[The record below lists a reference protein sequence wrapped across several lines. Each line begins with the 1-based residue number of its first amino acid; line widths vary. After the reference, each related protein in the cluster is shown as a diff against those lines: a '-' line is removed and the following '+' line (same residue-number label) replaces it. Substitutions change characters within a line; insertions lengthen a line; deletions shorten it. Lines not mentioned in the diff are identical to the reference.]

1 MAIYC
6 LQTLVDITDTGGQL
20 NRAFPFKTQT
30 GELIHDKYTL
40 RIAKM
45 QQQNFNTLIQCL
57 QIRGNIGWDSYP
69 LMAKIVTAQSN
80 FGSAYEGAHKS
91 WAFIFHS
98 DLTDIYAD
106 GNNPVGGLEQD
117 LDLIPILN
125 FCKETATFPINAFI
139 TQDSKTRNT
148 FVLKVDDNQHIISQR
163 DDLKE
168 LIDTYINR

>member
-1 MAIYC
+1 MHEYKIH
-6 LQTLVDITDTGGQL
+6 TLIDITENGNLKQT
-20 NRAFPFKTQT
+20 FPFKTQG
-30 GELIHDKYTL
+30 GEVVHDKESL
-40 RIAKM
+40 IIARN
-45 QQQNFNTLIQCL
+45 QNSNFATVL
-57 QIRGNIGWDSYP
+57 QLLQMRGN
-69 LMAKIVTAQSN
+69 VTWERPPMRINDTLGNSA

-98 DLTDIYAD
+98 ELTDIYAD